1 MFELEQ
7 PGMEKKSKSDQKS
20 GRGPT
25 VEFYRDGLYEKVAQD
40 AKTKGTSLRNHV
52 NEVFELVLERDE
64 ALKKYIPQLTKINF
78 LNGVFYIND
87 SKANQMA
94 EVGLDK
100 KSKIYCKLCKNNE
113 CVHVVF
119 AMCQIEMPRIEPM
132 K

>member
-1 MFELEQ
+1 MLKLKQ
-7 PGMEKKSKSDQKS
+7 PDMEKKPKPDQKQ

-25 VEFYRDGLYEKVAQD
+25 VEFYRDGLYERVAED
-40 AKTKGTSLRNHV
+40 AKKSGTSVRNHV
-52 NEVFELVLERDE
+52 NETFELVLEREE

-78 LNGVFYIND
+78 LNGIFYIND
-87 SKANQMA
+87 SEANQMA

-100 KSKIYCKLCKNNE
+100 KSKIHCKLCKSTE

-119 AMCQIEMPRIEPM
+119 VMCQIEMPRIEPM